1 MSHSDWQTPIS
12 AKVHGAWNLHHAL
25 QKQPLDFFVL
35 LSSVYGVRGNHGQAS
50 YAAASSFLD
59 AFVQYRQQQN
69 LPASVIDLGPLDDI
83 GHVAE
88 RPKLLD
94 ELRRIRTPFLKET
107 DFLEALELAIQASG
121 LSTSEAPSITS
132 SFINR
137 AQFVV
142 GGIPHPLDARGQGLA
157 RIFEGSK
164 NDFAAEEET
173 SLSLDESNKMQR
185 FMRDVKRNPKSL
197 DDDPAVIEAFLAEQI
212 FEALKSLLIFDDD
225 DDTELNDSSTMSGF
239 NIDSLVAIELQNWWR
254 QSMGTQVGILELTQG
269 TSALELGKVARSR
282 LLEAL
287 SC

>member
-1 MSHSDWQTPIS
+1 MSHSDWGKPITS
-12 AKVHGAWNLHHAL
+12 KVHGAWNLHNAL

-69 LPASVIDLGPLDDI
+69 WPASVIDLGPLDDI

-94 ELRRIRTPFLKET
+94 ELRRIGAPFLKET
-107 DFLEALELAIQASG
+107 DFLESLELAIQSSRLPG
-121 LSTSEAPSITS
+121 CGAPSMTS

-157 RIFEGSK
+157 CIFEGNK
-164 NDFAAEEET
+164 NDFAADEET
-173 SLSLDESNKMQR
+173 SLSLNERNDMER
-185 FMRDVKRNPKSL
+185 FMQDVKRNPKAL
-197 DDDPAVIEAFLAEQI
+197 DDDPAVIEAFLTAQI
-212 FEALKSLLIFDDD
+212 FEAVKSLLIFDDD
-225 DDTELNDSSTMSGF
+225 ETELNDSSTMSGF
-239 NIDSLVAIELQNWWR
+239 NIDSLMAIELQNWWR

-269 TSALELGKVARSR
+269 TSALELGRVARSR

>member
-1 MSHSDWQTPIS
+1 MSHSDWETPITS
-12 AKVHGAWNLHHAL
+12 KVHGAWNLHNAL

-35 LSSVYGVRGNHGQAS
+35 LGSVYGVRGNHGQAS

-69 LPASVIDLGPLDDI
+69 WPASVIDLGPLDEI

-94 ELRRIRTPFLKET
+94 ELRRIGAPFLKET
-107 DFLEALELAIQASG
+107 DFLESLELAIQSSR
-121 LSTSEAPSITS
+121 LPRCEAPSMTS

-157 RIFEGSK
+157 RIFEGTK
-164 NDFAAEEET
+164 NDFAADEET
-173 SLSLDESNKMQR
+173 SLSLNERNDMER
-185 FMRDVKRNPKSL
+185 FMQDVKRNPKAL
-197 DDDPAVIEAFLAEQI
+197 DDDPAVIEAFLAAQI
-212 FEALKSLLIFDDD
+212 FEAVKSLLIFDED

-239 NIDSLVAIELQNWWR
+239 SIDSLMAIELQNWWR

>member
-1 MSHSDWQTPIS
+1 MSHSDWQIPIS
-12 AKVHGAWNLHHAL
+12 AKVQGAWNLHRAL
-25 QKQPLDFFVL
+25 QKEQLDFFVL

-94 ELRRIRTPFLKET
+94 ELRRIGAPFLKET
-107 DFLEALELAIQASG
+107 DFLESLELAIQSSHLPTCG
-121 LSTSEAPSITS
+121 APSIAS

-173 SLSLDESNKMQR
+173 SLSLEESNKMQR
-185 FMRDVKRNPKSL
+185 FMQDVKRNPKSL
-197 DDDPAVIEAFLAEQI
+197 DDDPAVIEAFLAAQI
-212 FEALKSLLIFDDD
+212 FEAVKSLLIFDDD
-225 DDTELNDSSTMSGF
+225 DVTELNDSSTMSGF
-239 NIDSLVAIELQNWWR
+239 NIDSLMAIELQNWWR

-269 TSALELGKVARSR
+269 TSAWELGKMARSR

>member
-1 MSHSDWQTPIS
+1 MSHSDWQTSTS
-12 AKVHGAWNLHHAL
+12 AKVQGAWNLHHAL
-25 QKQPLDFFVL
+25 QEQQLDFFVL

-59 AFVQYRQQQN
+59 AFVQYRQQLN
-69 LPASVIDLGPLDDI
+69 LAASVIDLGPLDDI

-94 ELRRIRTPFLKET
+94 ELRRIGASFIKES
-107 DFLEALELAIQASG
+107 DFLESLELAIQSSR
-121 LSTSEAPSITS
+121 LPTCEAPSITS

-185 FMRDVKRNPKSL
+185 FMQDVKRNPKSL
-197 DDDPAVIEAFLAEQI
+197 DDDPAIIEAFLAAQI
-212 FEALKSLLIFDDD
+212 FEAVKSLLISDDA

-239 NIDSLVAIELQNWWR
+239 NIDSLMAIELQNWWR